1 LRVVAQFRVR
11 IERQMIGQQV
21 DVVSQQSGQALT
33 PDTGHAAI
41 LALPEIAMVHQDGIG
56 ISGHCSIQ
64 QRLAGRDTG
73 NQANDLGRVLPLAD
87 RLGNNPGTFG
97 HQSPSR

>member
-64 QRLAGRDTG
+64 QGLAGRDAG
-73 NQANDLGRVLPLAD
+73 NQANDPVASFHLQTVWAIIPELS
-87 RLGNNPGTFG
+87 GTK
-97 HQSPSR
+97 SPSR